1 MSAQSFPCEIFGEI
15 FNFTYIYR
23 AFYGDVECKTVRI
36 TVISHSLRLALKPIL
51 RKKDFCGLMETP
63 YWYPS
68 ERHQQPTFC
77 VDATT
82 GFLAKRAHIKFHTDN
97 ASLLLLLRRG

>member
-1 MSAQSFPCEIFGEI
+1 MQIGPYNCNITQFAPCSETDFE
-15 FNFTYIYR
+15 
-23 AFYGDVECKTVRI
+23 KK
-36 TVISHSLRLALKPIL
+36 RL
-51 RKKDFCGLMETP
+51 FCGLMETP

-68 ERHQQPTFC
+68 ERLQQPTFC

-97 ASLLLLLRRG
+97 ASVLLPLKRG

>member
-1 MSAQSFPCEIFGEI
+1 MQNGPYNCNITQFAPCTETDFE
-15 FNFTYIYR
+15 
-23 AFYGDVECKTVRI
+23 KK
-36 TVISHSLRLALKPIL
+36 RL
-51 RKKDFCGLMETP
+51 FCGLMETS

-82 GFLAKRAHIKFHTDN
+82 GFLAK
-97 ASLLLLLRRG
+97 

>member
-1 MSAQSFPCEIFGEI
+1 MQNGPYNCNITQFAPCTDTDFE
-15 FNFTYIYR
+15 
-23 AFYGDVECKTVRI
+23 KK
-36 TVISHSLRLALKPIL
+36 RL
-51 RKKDFCGLMETP
+51 FCGLMETP

-97 ASLLLLLRRG
+97 ASLLLLLKRG